1 MSQRG
6 NSLRPPPKA
15 HEEDQH

>member
-15 HEEDQH
+15 HEEDLH